1 MSSLSQSVLG
11 QQSAL
16 KQAGLVLG
24 ASLVIAVAAQISV
37 PMFPVPM
44 TLQSLA
50 VLLVGFTLGAR
61 LGTVALITYLA
72 EGAMGLPVFANGGN
86 GAALFG
92 PTAGFLVGFVGV
104 AFLAGLA
111 ADRGIAKGVVSTALV
126 AIALSA
132 LLYVPGI
139 AWPMAVA
146 KVSGIDAGWIGNE
159 FGAYYWAYFIKPF
172 LIGDAVKAVLAGLVM
187 AGGWSVF
194 SKR

>member
-24 ASLVIAVAAQISV
+24 ASLVIAIAAQISV

-44 TLQSLA
+44 TLQTLA
-50 VLLVGFTLGAR
+50 ILLVGFTLGAR
-61 LGTVALITYLA
+61 LGTAALITYLA

-86 GAALFG
+86 GAAFFG
-92 PTAGFLVGFVGV
+92 PTAGFLIGFVGV

-111 ADRGIAKGVVSTALV
+111 ADRCIAKGFISTALV
-126 AIALSA
+126 AIAA
-132 LLYVPGI
+132 TAVLYVPGI

-146 KVSGIDAGWIGNE
+146 KVSGMEASWIGNE

-172 LIGDAVKAVLAGLVM
+172 LIGDAVKAVLAGLIM